1 MLVSTSCCT
10 CLRKAIQFQALP
22 HEQACAMQQY
32 PAVGRR
38 DTEFLTNF
46 LGFHAGDLAQS
57 EHLGHGGLQ
66 AVGTLVQHAP
76 QLAEFGL
83 GLRIAPGAQWLRPVA
98 ILLEQEVDGVLGQFV
113 GVQLAACDPEQ
124 IVPMVGQPGLRGEC
138 AHRMILVP
146 TSWGRRH
153 FRGCCPKGLA
163 GLLISRTGCPRSCVS
178 ATFVNQKEDTMSNM
192 TRYDPF
198 ETDSLDNLFR
208 GFFRPVKLD
217 RDMPQIRM
225 DVKEDETGYAVHADI
240 PGVNKDDI
248 HITIDGNTVSIS
260 AETKKLTEQKDG
272 EKVLRRE
279 RYVGRVGRSFALE
292 HEVDE
297 ASASA
302 RYQDG
307 VLELVLPKK
316 AAAAAKRVAVQY
328 AGGIGLERRPRAA

>member
-1 MLVSTSCCT
+1 
-10 CLRKAIQFQALP
+10 
-22 HEQACAMQQY
+22 
-32 PAVGRR
+32 
-38 DTEFLTNF
+38 
-46 LGFHAGDLAQS
+46 
-57 EHLGHGGLQ
+57 
-66 AVGTLVQHAP
+66 
-76 QLAEFGL
+76 
-83 GLRIAPGAQWLRPVA
+83 
-98 ILLEQEVDGVLGQFV
+98 
-113 GVQLAACDPEQ
+113 
-124 IVPMVGQPGLRGEC
+124 
-138 AHRMILVP
+138 
-146 TSWGRRH
+146 
-153 FRGCCPKGLA
+153 
-163 GLLISRTGCPRSCVS
+163 
-178 ATFVNQKEDTMSNM
+178 MSNM

-316 AAAAAKRVAVQY
+316 AAAAARRLAVQ
-328 AGGIGLERRPRAA
+328 

>member
-1 MLVSTSCCT
+1 
-10 CLRKAIQFQALP
+10 
-22 HEQACAMQQY
+22 
-32 PAVGRR
+32 
-38 DTEFLTNF
+38 
-46 LGFHAGDLAQS
+46 
-57 EHLGHGGLQ
+57 
-66 AVGTLVQHAP
+66 
-76 QLAEFGL
+76 
-83 GLRIAPGAQWLRPVA
+83 
-98 ILLEQEVDGVLGQFV
+98 
-113 GVQLAACDPEQ
+113 
-124 IVPMVGQPGLRGEC
+124 
-138 AHRMILVP
+138 
-146 TSWGRRH
+146 
-153 FRGCCPKGLA
+153 
-163 GLLISRTGCPRSCVS
+163 
-178 ATFVNQKEDTMSNM
+178 MSNM

-307 VLELVLPKK
+307 VLELLLPKK
-316 AAAAAKRVAVQY
+316 EAAAAKRLAVQ
-328 AGGIGLERRPRAA
+328 

>member
-1 MLVSTSCCT
+1 
-10 CLRKAIQFQALP
+10 
-22 HEQACAMQQY
+22 
-32 PAVGRR
+32 
-38 DTEFLTNF
+38 
-46 LGFHAGDLAQS
+46 
-57 EHLGHGGLQ
+57 
-66 AVGTLVQHAP
+66 
-76 QLAEFGL
+76 
-83 GLRIAPGAQWLRPVA
+83 
-98 ILLEQEVDGVLGQFV
+98 
-113 GVQLAACDPEQ
+113 
-124 IVPMVGQPGLRGEC
+124 
-138 AHRMILVP
+138 
-146 TSWGRRH
+146 
-153 FRGCCPKGLA
+153 
-163 GLLISRTGCPRSCVS
+163 
-178 ATFVNQKEDTMSNM
+178 MSNM

-279 RYVGRVGRSFALE
+279 RYIGRVGRSFALE

-316 AAAAAKRVAVQY
+316 AAAAAKRLAVQ
-328 AGGIGLERRPRAA
+328 

>member
-1 MLVSTSCCT
+1 
-10 CLRKAIQFQALP
+10 
-22 HEQACAMQQY
+22 
-32 PAVGRR
+32 
-38 DTEFLTNF
+38 
-46 LGFHAGDLAQS
+46 
-57 EHLGHGGLQ
+57 
-66 AVGTLVQHAP
+66 
-76 QLAEFGL
+76 
-83 GLRIAPGAQWLRPVA
+83 
-98 ILLEQEVDGVLGQFV
+98 
-113 GVQLAACDPEQ
+113 
-124 IVPMVGQPGLRGEC
+124 
-138 AHRMILVP
+138 
-146 TSWGRRH
+146 
-153 FRGCCPKGLA
+153 
-163 GLLISRTGCPRSCVS
+163 
-178 ATFVNQKEDTMSNM
+178 M

-279 RYVGRVGRSFALE
+279 RYVGRVGRSFAIE
-292 HEVDE
+292 HEIDE

-316 AAAAAKRVAVQY
+316 AVAAAKRLAVQ
-328 AGGIGLERRPRAA
+328 